1 MNLFLENYWPHILA
15 LLSLVLGLVAAIHA
29 TMTKQEVRSA
39 IGWVGVILLSPIL
52 GALIYAVFGVNR
64 MRNRAVNEKRR
75 HVAGKGHARIVDY
88 DCSNEDILQRFG
100 RLALPMK
107 RLGDHVSLGR
117 ITSGNKLHV
126 FDNGD
131 EAYGAMLSAIEGAR
145 NCLILESYIFDR
157 DEMGERFV
165 KALSAAVKR
174 GVAVRVLI
182 DAVGARY
189 SIPSIVRDLR
199 REKVPV
205 AVFNGNIIMGLRL
218 PYANL
223 RTHRKI
229 LVVDNSVAFTG
240 GMNIRAGFSHKLS
253 GEKTADDTHF
263 KVEGPAVIDLFRVA
277 SNDWCFAT
285 GEALD
290 DKNWSIP
297 SPKCKPNE
305 GMCVRVVPTG
315 PDRLMETNQRML
327 IGAFSLAEKHIRIMT
342 PYLLP
347 DRELISGLVTA
358 ARRGVEVDIVV
369 PGNNNLKLVDR
380 AMRAQFDQLLQ
391 DGCRIWRANGP
402 FNHSKLI
409 AIDDRWSYVGS
420 SNLDARSL
428 RLNFEIDME
437 VFDESLSHS
446 LSEKIAKE
454 QKDSRQVLMEDLV
467 KRPFLFR
474 LIDKIIWLGSPYL

>member
-1 MNLFLENYWPHILA
+1 
-15 LLSLVLGLVAAIHA
+15 
-29 TMTKQEVRSA
+29 
-39 IGWVGVILLSPIL
+39 
-52 GALIYAVFGVNR
+52 
-64 MRNRAVNEKRR
+64 
-75 HVAGKGHARIVDY
+75 
-88 DCSNEDILQRFG
+88 
-100 RLALPMK
+100 
-107 RLGDHVSLGR
+107 
-117 ITSGNKLHV
+117 
-126 FDNGD
+126 
-131 EAYGAMLSAIEGAR
+131 
-145 NCLILESYIFDR
+145 
-157 DEMGERFV
+157 
-165 KALSAAVKR
+165 
-174 GVAVRVLI
+174 
-182 DAVGARY
+182 
-189 SIPSIVRDLR
+189 
-199 REKVPV
+199 
-205 AVFNGNIIMGLRL
+205 
-218 PYANL
+218 
-223 RTHRKI
+223 
-229 LVVDNSVAFTG
+229 
-240 GMNIRAGFSHKLS
+240 
-253 GEKTADDTHF
+253 
-263 KVEGPAVIDLFRVA
+263 
-277 SNDWCFAT
+277 
-285 GEALD
+285 
-290 DKNWSIP
+290 
-297 SPKCKPNE
+297 
-305 GMCVRVVPTG
+305 MCVRVVPTG

-437 VFDESLSHS
+437 IFDESLSHS

-454 QKDSRQVLMEDLV
+454 QRDSRQVLMEDLV

>member
-15 LLSLVLGLVAAIHA
+15 LLSLILGLVAAIHA
-29 TMTKQEVRSA
+29 TMTKQEVRTA
-39 IGWVGVILLSPIL
+39 IGWVGVIMLSPIL
-52 GALIYAVFGVNR
+52 GAVIYVIFGINR
-64 MRNRAVNEKRR
+64 MHNRAINEKHR
-75 HVAGKGHARIVDY
+75 HAISKGHVRAVDY
-88 DCSNEDILQRFG
+88 DCSNEDILKRFG

-117 ITSGNKLHV
+117 MTSGNMLHV
-126 FDNGD
+126 LDNGD
-131 EAYGAMLSAIEGAR
+131 QAYSAMLTAIESAKR
-145 NCLILESYIFDR
+145 CLILECYIFDR
-157 DEMGERFV
+157 DDMGERFV
-165 KALSAAVKR
+165 EALSNAVNR
-174 GVAVRVLI
+174 GVSVRVLI

-199 REKVPV
+199 RKQVPV

-229 LVVDNSVAFTG
+229 LVVDNIVAFTG
-240 GMNIRAGFSHKLS
+240 GMNIRAGFSQTLS
-253 GEKTADDTHF
+253 GEKAADDTHF
-263 KVEGPAVIDLFRVA
+263 RVEGPAVVDLFHVA
-277 SNDWCFAT
+277 ANDWCFAT
-285 GEALD
+285 GESLD
-290 DKNWSIP
+290 SKSWFIP
-297 SPKCKPNE
+297 PPECKPNE

-315 PDRLMETNQRML
+315 PDRLIETNQRML

-347 DRELISGLVTA
+347 DRELISALVTA

-380 AMRAQFDQLLQ
+380 AMRAQFDQLLC

-402 FNHSKLI
+402 FNHSKLM

-437 VFDESLSHS
+437 IFDESLSRY
-446 LSEKIAKE
+446 LSEKIANEK
-454 QKDSRQVLMEDLV
+454 KDARKVLLEDLI
-467 KRPFLFR
+467 KRPFLLR